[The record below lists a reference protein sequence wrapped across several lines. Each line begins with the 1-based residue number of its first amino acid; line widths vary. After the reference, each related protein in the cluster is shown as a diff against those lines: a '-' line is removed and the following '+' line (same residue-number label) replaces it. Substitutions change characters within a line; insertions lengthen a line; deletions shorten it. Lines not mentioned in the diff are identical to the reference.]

1 VSELDSTASQ
11 YTDPTDRRFDRGNCI
26 QIDHR
31 HNFNLSGVAESPK
44 FSERWLQRLAGDW
57 RLSLSIRAET
67 GSYYSVTTGSD
78 TTLEGTGAPRPNQIL
93 EDPYCASPSPSCWL
107 NPKAFSNISGSM
119 LGTLGNVGSGSIS
132 GPAYLTVNMALSRLI
147 FIREKQSLE
156 LRGEAFNLLNNFS
169 PGTPGPGVSTTT
181 IATALN
187 ASNFGQIQI
196 AADPRIMQ
204 FALKYVF

>member
-1 VSELDSTASQ
+1 
-11 YTDPTDRRFDRGNCI
+11 
-26 QIDHR
+26 
-31 HNFNLSGVAESPK
+31 
-44 FSERWLQRLAGDW
+44 LA
-57 RLSLSIRAET
+57 
-67 GSYYSVTTGSD
+67 
-78 TTLEGTGAPRPNQIL
+78 
-93 EDPYCASPSPSCWL
+93 DPYCASPNPSCWL
-107 NPKAFSNISGSM
+107 NPKAFSNISGPL
-119 LGTLGNVGSGSIS
+119 LGTLGNVGSGSIL
-132 GPAYLTVNMALSRLI
+132 GPAYLTINMALSRLFYI
-147 FIREKQSLE
+147 HEKQSLE